1 MNDPKI
7 RTRLLEPPFAIPRL
21 CDEDVFPS
29 GETYLDRLFSTV
41 HLWEHTRS
49 EMHQHPENKKRI
61 LIRYEK
67 EVKEF
72 LRQAENSEEY

>member
-1 MNDPKI
+1 MLDPKI
-7 RTRLLEPPFAIPRL
+7 RTRLLEPPVTIPRL

-41 HLWEHTRS
+41 HLWEQTRS
-49 EMHQHPENKKRI
+49 EIHQHPENKKGI

-67 EVKEF
+67 EVKEL
-72 LRQAENSEEY
+72 LRQAESSDQY

>member
-1 MNDPKI
+1 MFFLREKPI
-7 RTRLLEPPFAIPRL
+7 LI
-21 CDEDVFPS
+21 
-29 GETYLDRLFSTV
+29 
-41 HLWEHTRS
+41 
-49 EMHQHPENKKRI
+49 PENKKRI